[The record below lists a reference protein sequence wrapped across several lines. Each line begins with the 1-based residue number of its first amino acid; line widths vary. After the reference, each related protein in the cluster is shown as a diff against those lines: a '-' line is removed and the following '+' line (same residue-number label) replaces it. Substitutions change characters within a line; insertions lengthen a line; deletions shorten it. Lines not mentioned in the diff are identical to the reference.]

1 MHPANLLDEEELAI
15 LDLWWVYRG
24 NGMALG
30 PLPFTGGWAEQ
41 PAWVA
46 PAFQAC
52 FAAEGKIEKHMP
64 RKRS

>member
-1 MHPANLLDEEELAI
+1 M
-15 LDLWWVYRG
+15 DLWWVYRG